1 MNSFL
6 FSCFNNSYFYDFLY
20 KLRCEKNSKSW
31 WNREFS
37 LIINTKCM
45 IYRKIAKQT
54 SLESLSRLQ
63 EYYKR
68 AGDNL
73 EVLCSFELFS
83 VQKVRFL
90 PFYYRSF

>member
-1 MNSFL
+1 
-6 FSCFNNSYFYDFLY
+6 
-20 KLRCEKNSKSW
+20 
-31 WNREFS
+31 
-37 LIINTKCM
+37 M